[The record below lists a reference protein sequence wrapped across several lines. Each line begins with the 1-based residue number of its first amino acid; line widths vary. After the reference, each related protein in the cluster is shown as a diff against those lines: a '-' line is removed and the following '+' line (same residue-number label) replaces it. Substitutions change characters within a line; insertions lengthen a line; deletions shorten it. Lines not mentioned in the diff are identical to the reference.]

1 MNTRQT
7 LSMAAAWLLATGAFA
22 AESAFQ
28 FVGRASDSG
37 SLVYEEHHVVAGTCS
52 RGIWRPATHSVDYR
66 KPVTGQTF
74 ATKELDYLYSPLRPE
89 MTFQQPDFNES
100 IIVKQA
106 DDDTLAIRWHTPY
119 GQIETFDVS
128 FNDSVVVDAGFDNF
142 VRRNWDS
149 VVSGRSVD
157 FRFLGPT
164 RGEHYGFM
172 MEPAETDRTNAP
184 HIVRIR
190 PSGMIARF
198 LVDPI
203 ILGYNESG
211 ALTDYIGLSNIR
223 ESEEGNYT
231 VHIRYEVTRQPDCE
245 LTP

>member
-1 MNTRQT
+1 MNTHQSLT
-7 LSMAAAWLLATGAFA
+7 VAAAWLLATGAFA

-28 FVGRASDSG
+28 FVGKASDSG

-52 RGIWRPATHSVDYR
+52 GGTWQPDTHSVDYR
-66 KPVTGQTF
+66 KPDTDRTF
-74 ATKELDYLYSPLRPE
+74 ATKELDYQHSPLRPE
-89 MTFQQPDFNES
+89 MAFQQLDFNES
-100 IIVKQA
+100 LIVKQA
-106 DDDTLAIRWHTPY
+106 DDNTLAIRWQTPS
-119 GQIETFDVS
+119 GKTEAFNVS

-149 VVSGRSVD
+149 VVAERSVD

-164 RGEHYGFM
+164 RGEHYGFV
-172 MEPAETDRTNAP
+172 MEPASTDRTEAA

-203 ILGYNESG
+203 ILGYSDSG

-223 ESEEGNYT
+223 ESEDGNYT

>member
-1 MNTRQT
+1 MNTRQS
-7 LSMAAAWLLATGAFA
+7 LSMVTAWLLATGAFA

-28 FVGRASDSG
+28 FVGKASDSG
-37 SLVYEEHHVVAGTCS
+37 TLVYEEHHVVAGTCS
-52 RGIWRPATHSVDYR
+52 GGTWQPDRHSVDYR
-66 KPVTGQTF
+66 KPDTDRTF
-74 ATKELDYLYSPLRPE
+74 ATKELDYQYSPLRPE
-89 MTFQQPDFNES
+89 MDFQQPDFNES
-100 IIVKQA
+100 IMVKQA
-106 DDDTLAIRWHTPY
+106 DDDTLSIRWRTPP
-119 GQIETFDVS
+119 GKTKAFNVS
-128 FNDSVVVDAGFDNF
+128 FDDSVVVDAGFDNF

-149 VVSGRSVD
+149 VVAGRSVD

-164 RGEHYGFM
+164 RGEHYGFV
-172 MEPAETDRTNAP
+172 MEEASTNRTDAA

-223 ESEEGNYT
+223 ASEEGNYT
-231 VHIRYEVTRQPDCE
+231 VHIRYHVTRQPDCK

>member
-1 MNTRQT
+1 MKAHQS
-7 LSMAAAWLLATGAFA
+7 LSMVAAWLLATGAYA

-28 FVGRASDSG
+28 FVGKASDSG
-37 SLVYEEHHVVAGTCS
+37 SLVYEEHHTVAGTCN
-52 RGIWRPATHSVDYR
+52 RGIWQPDTHSVDYR
-66 KPVTGQTF
+66 EPDTGRTF
-74 ATKELDYLYSPLRPE
+74 ATKQLDYQHSPLRPE
-89 MTFQQPDFNES
+89 MTFQQPAFDES
-100 IIVKQA
+100 LIVKQA
-106 DDDTLAIRWHTPY
+106 DDDTLAIRWQTPS
-119 GQIETFDVS
+119 GKTEAFNVS

-142 VRRNWDS
+142 VRRNWDA
-149 VVSGRSVD
+149 VVSGRSVN

-164 RGEHYGFM
+164 RGEHYGFV
-172 MEPAETDRTNAP
+172 MEEASTNRTDAA

-223 ESEEGNYT
+223 KSEDGNYT
-231 VHIRYEVTRQPDCE
+231 VHIRYNVTRQPDCK